1 MIKMDRR
8 NEYYRAVVVF
18 ECETHNRF
26 RAFESNMVDDVIKAF
41 EEMEKALLKRA
52 SKDWTLTLEKHL
64 EKNHIQIM
72 RIRTASE
79 SVKSPLF

>member
-1 MIKMDRR
+1 MKRN
-8 NEYYRAVVVF
+8 NEYYRAIVVF
-18 ECETHNRF
+18 ECETHNRY
-26 RAFESNMVDDVIKAF
+26 RAFESNMIDDAIKAF
-41 EEMEKALLKRA
+41 EEMEKALHNRA
-52 SKDWTLTLEKHL
+52 SKDWTLTLEKHM